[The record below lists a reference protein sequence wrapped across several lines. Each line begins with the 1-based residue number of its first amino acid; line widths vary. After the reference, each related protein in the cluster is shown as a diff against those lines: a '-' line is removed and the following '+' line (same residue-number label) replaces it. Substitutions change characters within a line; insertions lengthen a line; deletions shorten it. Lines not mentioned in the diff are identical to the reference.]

1 MLRIAAPTAHFSNVD
16 KLDGRCGAFC
26 LRGQFSEKFL
36 FLGASHNDLLAGLN
50 GFLKGAGFSAAKCA
64 VQRERFTQRLT
75 QFLGLQ
81 GHGLIAIA

>member
-1 MLRIAAPTAHFSNVD
+1 
-16 KLDGRCGAFC
+16 
-26 LRGQFSEKFL
+26 
-36 FLGASHNDLLAGLN
+36 
-50 GFLKGAGFSAAKCA
+50 

>member
-1 MLRIAAPTAHFSNVD
+1 MLRIAAPTARFPNVD
-16 KLDGRCGAFC
+16 KLDGRCGTFC

-75 QFLGLQ
+75 QFLSLQ